1 MGEQQYQQNM
11 NYQQNGNY
19 QQAGYGQAAY
29 QQQNNGG
36 QQYSQGGVCPACGM
50 QLINGVC
57 PRCTNAQMMAAQNRN
72 DAKFTRLFMSPNEK
86 LVATLGN
93 NYIQNYL
100 HNGSVRNGF
109 AVVSDKRAYFYGTS
123 YTISY
128 NSKGK
133 PRATKTNRSQV
144 VDLKDITG
152 TGFKRTSN
160 IGYVIAAVVFTIL
173 AIFSLFIMMNMNI
186 RSTRSYSYS
195 QERNYVVTTEQ
206 SMSSPKNIGGS
217 YGMTLSRGADSEE
230 VGASIFLIAVLV
242 VWIVLMYKYYQSRLS
257 LISIQYA
264 GGEIAFDIKWFSQQ
278 EINNFQQQLR
288 LAKDRAIEASENAM
302 ADRFS
307 SAVNGAYML
316 QNNVVR
322 NSGADELM
330 KYAQLLEKGYITQEE
345 YDNLKRR
352 VL

>member
-1 MGEQQYQQNM
+1 MPPSEYEGAILIGGKMMGEQQYQQNM

-36 QQYSQGGVCPACGM
+36 QQYSQGGVCPACGT

-128 NSKGK
+128 NGRGNPNANKMS
-133 PRATKTNRSQV
+133 RSQV
-144 VDLKDITG
+144 VDLKDVTG
-152 TGFKRTSN
+152 SGFIRMVN
-160 IGYVIAAVVFTIL
+160 IGYAVLAWALVII
-173 AIFSLFIMMNMNI
+173 
-186 RSTRSYSYS
+186 
-195 QERNYVVTTEQ
+195 
-206 SMSSPKNIGGS
+206 
-217 YGMTLSRGADSEE
+217 
-230 VGASIFLIAVLV
+230 SIFLIMLLYDIEEGLAVIGGLAALSALLFL
-242 VWIVLMYKYYQSRLS
+242 IYQYYDNKLS

-264 GGEIAFDIKWFSQQ
+264 GGEIAFDIRWFSGQ
-278 EINNFQQQLR
+278 EINNFHQQLR
-288 LAKDRAIEASENAM
+288 LAKDKAVEN
-302 ADRFS
+302 
-307 SAVNGAYML
+307 Y
-316 QNNVVR
+316 
-322 NSGADELM
+322 
-330 KYAQLLEKGYITQEE
+330 E
-345 YDNLKRR
+345 YDMAKKISAAINGGMHNNLKRM
-352 VL
+352 VQ

>member
-36 QQYSQGGVCPACGM
+36 QQYSQGGVCPACGT

-128 NSKGK
+128 NGRGNPNANKMS
-133 PRATKTNRSQV
+133 RSQV
-144 VDLKDITG
+144 VDLKDVTG
-152 TGFKRTSN
+152 SGFIRMVN
-160 IGYVIAAVVFTIL
+160 IGYAIL
-173 AIFSLFIMMNMNI
+173 AWALVII
-186 RSTRSYSYS
+186 
-195 QERNYVVTTEQ
+195 
-206 SMSSPKNIGGS
+206 
-217 YGMTLSRGADSEE
+217 
-230 VGASIFLIAVLV
+230 SIFLIMLLYDIEEGLAVIGGLAALSALLFL
-242 VWIVLMYKYYQSRLS
+242 IYQYYDNKLS

-264 GGEIAFDIKWFSQQ
+264 GGEIAFDIRWFSGQ
-278 EINNFQQQLR
+278 EINNFHQQLR
-288 LAKDRAIEASENAM
+288 LAKDKAVEN
-302 ADRFS
+302 
-307 SAVNGAYML
+307 Y
-316 QNNVVR
+316 
-322 NSGADELM
+322 
-330 KYAQLLEKGYITQEE
+330 E
-345 YDNLKRR
+345 YDMAKKISAAINGGKHNNLKRT
-352 VL
+352 VQ

>member
-36 QQYSQGGVCPACGM
+36 QQYSQGGVCPACGT

-72 DAKFTRLFMSPNEK
+72 DARFTRLFMSPNEK

-128 NSKGK
+128 NGRGNPNANKMS
-133 PRATKTNRSQV
+133 RSQV
-144 VDLKDITG
+144 VDLKDVTG
-152 TGFKRTSN
+152 SGFIRMVN
-160 IGYVIAAVVFTIL
+160 IGYAIL
-173 AIFSLFIMMNMNI
+173 AWALVII
-186 RSTRSYSYS
+186 
-195 QERNYVVTTEQ
+195 
-206 SMSSPKNIGGS
+206 
-217 YGMTLSRGADSEE
+217 
-230 VGASIFLIAVLV
+230 SIFGIMLLYDIEEGLAVIWGLAALSALLFLI
-242 VWIVLMYKYYQSRLS
+242 YKYYDNKLS

-264 GGEIAFDIKWFSQQ
+264 GGEVAFDIRWFSGQ
-278 EINNFQQQLR
+278 EINNFHQQLR
-288 LAKDRAIEASENAM
+288 LAKDKAVEN
-302 ADRFS
+302 
-307 SAVNGAYML
+307 Y
-316 QNNVVR
+316 
-322 NSGADELM
+322 
-330 KYAQLLEKGYITQEE
+330 E
-345 YDNLKRR
+345 YDMAKKISAAINGGMHNNLKRT
-352 VL
+352 VQ

>member
-1 MGEQQYQQNM
+1 MMGEQQYQQNM

-36 QQYSQGGVCPACGM
+36 QQYSQGGVCPACGT

-72 DAKFTRLFMSPNEK
+72 DAKFTRLFMNPNEK

-128 NSKGK
+128 NGRGNPNANKMS
-133 PRATKTNRSQV
+133 RSQV
-144 VDLKDITG
+144 VDLKDVTG
-152 TGFKRTSN
+152 SGFIRMVN
-160 IGYVIAAVVFTIL
+160 IGYAIL
-173 AIFSLFIMMNMNI
+173 AWALVII
-186 RSTRSYSYS
+186 
-195 QERNYVVTTEQ
+195 
-206 SMSSPKNIGGS
+206 
-217 YGMTLSRGADSEE
+217 
-230 VGASIFLIAVLV
+230 SIFLIMLLYDIEEGLAVIGGLAALSA
-242 VWIVLMYKYYQSRLS
+242 ILFLIYKYYDNKLS

-264 GGEIAFDIKWFSQQ
+264 GGEIAFDIRWFSGQ
-278 EINNFQQQLR
+278 EINNFHQQLR
-288 LAKDRAIEASENAM
+288 LAKDKAVEN
-302 ADRFS
+302 
-307 SAVNGAYML
+307 Y
-316 QNNVVR
+316 
-322 NSGADELM
+322 
-330 KYAQLLEKGYITQEE
+330 E
-345 YDNLKRR
+345 YDMAKKISAAINGGKNNNLKRT
-352 VL
+352 VQ

>member
-1 MGEQQYQQNM
+1 MMGEQQYQQNM

-128 NSKGK
+128 NGRGNPNANKMS
-133 PRATKTNRSQV
+133 RSQV
-144 VDLKDITG
+144 VDLKDVTG
-152 TGFKRTSN
+152 SGFIRMVN
-160 IGYVIAAVVFTIL
+160 IGYAIL
-173 AIFSLFIMMNMNI
+173 AWALVII
-186 RSTRSYSYS
+186 
-195 QERNYVVTTEQ
+195 
-206 SMSSPKNIGGS
+206 
-217 YGMTLSRGADSEE
+217 
-230 VGASIFLIAVLV
+230 SIFLIMLLYDIEEGLAVIGGLAALSALLFL
-242 VWIVLMYKYYQSRLS
+242 IYQYYDNKLS

-264 GGEIAFDIKWFSQQ
+264 GGEIAFDIRWFSGQ
-278 EINNFQQQLR
+278 EINNFHQQLR
-288 LAKDRAIEASENAM
+288 LAKDKAVEN
-302 ADRFS
+302 
-307 SAVNGAYML
+307 Y
-316 QNNVVR
+316 
-322 NSGADELM
+322 
-330 KYAQLLEKGYITQEE
+330 E
-345 YDNLKRR
+345 YDMAKKISAAINDGKHNNLKRT
-352 VL
+352 VQ

>member
-36 QQYSQGGVCPACGM
+36 QQYSQGGVCPACGT

-72 DAKFTRLFMSPNEK
+72 DARFTRLFMSPNEK

-128 NSKGK
+128 NGRGNPNANKMS
-133 PRATKTNRSQV
+133 RSQV
-144 VDLKDITG
+144 VDLKDVTG
-152 TGFKRTSN
+152 SGFIRMVN
-160 IGYVIAAVVFTIL
+160 IGYAVLAWALVII
-173 AIFSLFIMMNMNI
+173 
-186 RSTRSYSYS
+186 
-195 QERNYVVTTEQ
+195 
-206 SMSSPKNIGGS
+206 
-217 YGMTLSRGADSEE
+217 
-230 VGASIFLIAVLV
+230 SIFLIMLLYDIEEGLAVIGGLAALSALLFL
-242 VWIVLMYKYYQSRLS
+242 IYQYYDNKLS

-264 GGEIAFDIKWFSQQ
+264 GGEIAFDIRWFSGQ
-278 EINNFQQQLR
+278 EINNFHQQLR
-288 LAKDRAIEASENAM
+288 LAKDKAVEN
-302 ADRFS
+302 
-307 SAVNGAYML
+307 Y
-316 QNNVVR
+316 
-322 NSGADELM
+322 
-330 KYAQLLEKGYITQEE
+330 E
-345 YDNLKRR
+345 YDMAKKISAAINGGKHNNLKRT
-352 VL
+352 VQ

>member
-19 QQAGYGQAAY
+19 QQTGYGQAAY

-36 QQYSQGGVCPACGM
+36 QQYSQGGVCPACGT

-72 DAKFTRLFMSPNEK
+72 DARFTRLFMSPNEK

-128 NSKGK
+128 NGRGNPNANKMS
-133 PRATKTNRSQV
+133 RSQV
-144 VDLKDITG
+144 VDLKDVTG
-152 TGFKRTSN
+152 SGFIRMVN
-160 IGYVIAAVVFTIL
+160 IGYAIL
-173 AIFSLFIMMNMNI
+173 AWALVII
-186 RSTRSYSYS
+186 
-195 QERNYVVTTEQ
+195 
-206 SMSSPKNIGGS
+206 
-217 YGMTLSRGADSEE
+217 
-230 VGASIFLIAVLV
+230 SIFGIMLLYDIEEGLAVIWGLAALSALLFLI
-242 VWIVLMYKYYQSRLS
+242 YKYYDNKLS

-264 GGEIAFDIKWFSQQ
+264 GGEVAFDIRWFSGQ
-278 EINNFQQQLR
+278 EINNFHQQLR
-288 LAKDRAIEASENAM
+288 LAKDKAVEN
-302 ADRFS
+302 
-307 SAVNGAYML
+307 Y
-316 QNNVVR
+316 
-322 NSGADELM
+322 
-330 KYAQLLEKGYITQEE
+330 E
-345 YDNLKRR
+345 YDMAKKISAAINGGMHNNLKRT
-352 VL
+352 VQ

>member
-1 MGEQQYQQNM
+1 MMGEQQYQQNM

-36 QQYSQGGVCPACGM
+36 QQYSQGGVCPACGT

-72 DAKFTRLFMSPNEK
+72 DAKFTRLFMSPDEK

-128 NSKGK
+128 NGRGNPNANKMS
-133 PRATKTNRSQV
+133 RSQV
-144 VDLKDITG
+144 VDLKDVTG
-152 TGFKRTSN
+152 SGFIRMVN
-160 IGYVIAAVVFTIL
+160 IGYAVLAWALVII
-173 AIFSLFIMMNMNI
+173 
-186 RSTRSYSYS
+186 
-195 QERNYVVTTEQ
+195 
-206 SMSSPKNIGGS
+206 
-217 YGMTLSRGADSEE
+217 
-230 VGASIFLIAVLV
+230 SIFLIMLLYDIEEGLAVIGGLAALSA
-242 VWIVLMYKYYQSRLS
+242 ILFLIYQYYDNKLS

-264 GGEIAFDIKWFSQQ
+264 GGEIAFDIRWFSGQ
-278 EINNFQQQLR
+278 EINNFHQQLR
-288 LAKDRAIEASENAM
+288 LAKDKAVEN
-302 ADRFS
+302 
-307 SAVNGAYML
+307 Y
-316 QNNVVR
+316 
-322 NSGADELM
+322 
-330 KYAQLLEKGYITQEE
+330 E
-345 YDNLKRR
+345 YDMAKKISAAINGGKHNNLKRT
-352 VL
+352 VQ

>member
-11 NYQQNGNY
+11 NYQQNDNY

-36 QQYSQGGVCPACGM
+36 QQYSQGGVCPACGT

-72 DAKFTRLFMSPNEK
+72 DARFTRLFMSPNEK

-128 NSKGK
+128 NGRGNPNANKMS
-133 PRATKTNRSQV
+133 RSQV
-144 VDLKDITG
+144 VDLKDVTG
-152 TGFKRTSN
+152 SGFIRMVN
-160 IGYVIAAVVFTIL
+160 IGYAIL
-173 AIFSLFIMMNMNI
+173 AWALVII
-186 RSTRSYSYS
+186 
-195 QERNYVVTTEQ
+195 
-206 SMSSPKNIGGS
+206 
-217 YGMTLSRGADSEE
+217 
-230 VGASIFLIAVLV
+230 SIFLIMLLYDIEEGLAVIGGLAALSALLFL
-242 VWIVLMYKYYQSRLS
+242 IYQYYDNKLS

-264 GGEIAFDIKWFSQQ
+264 GGEIAFDIRWFSGQ
-278 EINNFQQQLR
+278 EINNFHQQLR
-288 LAKDRAIEASENAM
+288 LAKDKAVEN
-302 ADRFS
+302 
-307 SAVNGAYML
+307 Y
-316 QNNVVR
+316 
-322 NSGADELM
+322 
-330 KYAQLLEKGYITQEE
+330 E
-345 YDNLKRR
+345 YDMAKKISAAINGGKHNNLKRT
-352 VL
+352 VQ

>member
-128 NSKGK
+128 NGRGNPNANKMS
-133 PRATKTNRSQV
+133 RSQV
-144 VDLKDITG
+144 VDLKDVTG
-152 TGFKRTSN
+152 SGFIRMVN
-160 IGYVIAAVVFTIL
+160 IGYAIL
-173 AIFSLFIMMNMNI
+173 AWALVII
-186 RSTRSYSYS
+186 
-195 QERNYVVTTEQ
+195 
-206 SMSSPKNIGGS
+206 
-217 YGMTLSRGADSEE
+217 
-230 VGASIFLIAVLV
+230 SIFLIMLLYDIEEGLAVIGGLAALSALLFL
-242 VWIVLMYKYYQSRLS
+242 IYQYYDNKLS

-264 GGEIAFDIKWFSQQ
+264 GGEIAFDIRWFSGQ
-278 EINNFQQQLR
+278 EINNFHQQLR
-288 LAKDRAIEASENAM
+288 LAKDKAVEN
-302 ADRFS
+302 
-307 SAVNGAYML
+307 Y
-316 QNNVVR
+316 
-322 NSGADELM
+322 
-330 KYAQLLEKGYITQEE
+330 E
-345 YDNLKRR
+345 YDMAKKISAAINGGKHNNLKRT
-352 VL
+352 VQ

>member
-1 MGEQQYQQNM
+1 MREQQYQQNM

-36 QQYSQGGVCPACGM
+36 QQYSQGGVCPACGT

-128 NSKGK
+128 NGRGNPNANKMS
-133 PRATKTNRSQV
+133 RSQV
-144 VDLKDITG
+144 VDLKDVTG
-152 TGFKRTSN
+152 SGFIRMVN
-160 IGYVIAAVVFTIL
+160 IGYAVLAWALVII
-173 AIFSLFIMMNMNI
+173 
-186 RSTRSYSYS
+186 
-195 QERNYVVTTEQ
+195 
-206 SMSSPKNIGGS
+206 
-217 YGMTLSRGADSEE
+217 
-230 VGASIFLIAVLV
+230 SIFLIMLLYDIEEGLAVIGGLAALSALLFL
-242 VWIVLMYKYYQSRLS
+242 IYQYYDNKLS

-264 GGEIAFDIKWFSQQ
+264 GGEIAFDIRWFSGQ
-278 EINNFQQQLR
+278 EINNFHQQLR
-288 LAKDRAIEASENAM
+288 LAKDKAVEN
-302 ADRFS
+302 
-307 SAVNGAYML
+307 Y
-316 QNNVVR
+316 
-322 NSGADELM
+322 
-330 KYAQLLEKGYITQEE
+330 E
-345 YDNLKRR
+345 YDMAKKISAAINGGMHNNLKRM
-352 VL
+352 VQ

>member
-36 QQYSQGGVCPACGM
+36 QQYSQGGVCPACGT

-72 DAKFTRLFMSPNEK
+72 DARFTRLFMSPNEK

-128 NSKGK
+128 NGRGNPNANKMS
-133 PRATKTNRSQV
+133 RSQV
-144 VDLKDITG
+144 VDLKEVTG
-152 TGFKRTSN
+152 SGFIRMVN
-160 IGYVIAAVVFTIL
+160 IGYAIL
-173 AIFSLFIMMNMNI
+173 AWALVII
-186 RSTRSYSYS
+186 
-195 QERNYVVTTEQ
+195 
-206 SMSSPKNIGGS
+206 
-217 YGMTLSRGADSEE
+217 
-230 VGASIFLIAVLV
+230 SIFGIMLLYDIEEGLAVIWGLAALSALLFLI
-242 VWIVLMYKYYQSRLS
+242 YKYYDNKLS

-264 GGEIAFDIKWFSQQ
+264 GGEIAFDIRWFSGQ
-278 EINNFQQQLR
+278 EINNFHQQLR
-288 LAKDRAIEASENAM
+288 LAKDKAVEN
-302 ADRFS
+302 
-307 SAVNGAYML
+307 Y
-316 QNNVVR
+316 
-322 NSGADELM
+322 
-330 KYAQLLEKGYITQEE
+330 E
-345 YDNLKRR
+345 YDMAKKISAAINGGMHNNLKRT
-352 VL
+352 VQ

>member
-36 QQYSQGGVCPACGM
+36 QQYSQGGVCPACGT

-72 DAKFTRLFMSPNEK
+72 DAKFTRLFMSPDEK

-128 NSKGK
+128 NGRGNPNANKMS
-133 PRATKTNRSQV
+133 RSQV
-144 VDLKDITG
+144 VDLKDVTG
-152 TGFKRTSN
+152 SGFIRMVN
-160 IGYVIAAVVFTIL
+160 IGYAVLAWALVII
-173 AIFSLFIMMNMNI
+173 
-186 RSTRSYSYS
+186 
-195 QERNYVVTTEQ
+195 
-206 SMSSPKNIGGS
+206 
-217 YGMTLSRGADSEE
+217 
-230 VGASIFLIAVLV
+230 SIFLIMLLYDIEEGLAVIGGLAALSA
-242 VWIVLMYKYYQSRLS
+242 ILFLIYQYYDNKLS

-264 GGEIAFDIKWFSQQ
+264 GGEIAFDIRWFSGQ
-278 EINNFQQQLR
+278 EINNFHQQLR
-288 LAKDRAIEASENAM
+288 LAKDKAVEN
-302 ADRFS
+302 
-307 SAVNGAYML
+307 Y
-316 QNNVVR
+316 
-322 NSGADELM
+322 
-330 KYAQLLEKGYITQEE
+330 E
-345 YDNLKRR
+345 YDMAKKISAAINGGKHNNLKRT
-352 VL
+352 VQ

>member
-36 QQYSQGGVCPACGM
+36 QQYSQGGVCPACGT

-128 NSKGK
+128 NGRGNPNANKMS
-133 PRATKTNRSQV
+133 RSQV
-144 VDLKDITG
+144 VDLKDVTG
-152 TGFKRTSN
+152 SGFIRMVN
-160 IGYVIAAVVFTIL
+160 IGYAVLAWALVII
-173 AIFSLFIMMNMNI
+173 
-186 RSTRSYSYS
+186 
-195 QERNYVVTTEQ
+195 
-206 SMSSPKNIGGS
+206 
-217 YGMTLSRGADSEE
+217 
-230 VGASIFLIAVLV
+230 SIFLIMLLYDIEEGLAVIGGLAALSALLFL
-242 VWIVLMYKYYQSRLS
+242 IYQYYDNKLS

-264 GGEIAFDIKWFSQQ
+264 GGEIAFDIRWFSGQ
-278 EINNFQQQLR
+278 EINNFHQQLR
-288 LAKDRAIEASENAM
+288 LAKDKAVEN
-302 ADRFS
+302 
-307 SAVNGAYML
+307 Y
-316 QNNVVR
+316 
-322 NSGADELM
+322 
-330 KYAQLLEKGYITQEE
+330 E
-345 YDNLKRR
+345 YDMAKKISAAINGGKHNNLKRT
-352 VL
+352 VQ

>member
-19 QQAGYGQAAY
+19 QQAGYGQASY

-36 QQYSQGGVCPACGM
+36 QQYSQGGVCPDCGT

-72 DAKFTRLFMSPNEK
+72 DARFTRLFMSPNEK

-128 NSKGK
+128 NGRGNPNANKMS
-133 PRATKTNRSQV
+133 RSQV
-144 VDLKDITG
+144 VDLKDVTG
-152 TGFKRTSN
+152 SGFIRMVN
-160 IGYVIAAVVFTIL
+160 IGYAVLAWALVII
-173 AIFSLFIMMNMNI
+173 
-186 RSTRSYSYS
+186 
-195 QERNYVVTTEQ
+195 
-206 SMSSPKNIGGS
+206 
-217 YGMTLSRGADSEE
+217 
-230 VGASIFLIAVLV
+230 SIFLIMLLYDIEEGLAVIGGLAALSALLFL
-242 VWIVLMYKYYQSRLS
+242 IYKYYDNKLS

-264 GGEIAFDIKWFSQQ
+264 GGEIAFDIRWFSGQ
-278 EINNFQQQLR
+278 EINNFHQQLR
-288 LAKDRAIEASENAM
+288 LAKDKAVEN
-302 ADRFS
+302 
-307 SAVNGAYML
+307 Y
-316 QNNVVR
+316 
-322 NSGADELM
+322 
-330 KYAQLLEKGYITQEE
+330 E
-345 YDNLKRR
+345 YDMAKKISTAINGGKNNNLKRM
-352 VL
+352 VQ

>member
-19 QQAGYGQAAY
+19 QQAGYGQASY

-57 PRCTNAQMMAAQNRN
+57 PRCTNAQMMAAQNKN
-72 DAKFTRLFMSPNEK
+72 DARFTRLFMSPNEK

-128 NSKGK
+128 NGRGNPNANKMS
-133 PRATKTNRSQV
+133 RSQV
-144 VDLKDITG
+144 VDLKDVTG
-152 TGFKRTSN
+152 SGFIRMVN
-160 IGYVIAAVVFTIL
+160 IGYAVLAWALVII
-173 AIFSLFIMMNMNI
+173 
-186 RSTRSYSYS
+186 
-195 QERNYVVTTEQ
+195 
-206 SMSSPKNIGGS
+206 
-217 YGMTLSRGADSEE
+217 
-230 VGASIFLIAVLV
+230 SIFLIMLLYDIEEGLAVIGGLAALSALLFL
-242 VWIVLMYKYYQSRLS
+242 IYQYYDNKLS

-264 GGEIAFDIKWFSQQ
+264 GGEIAFDIRWFSGQ
-278 EINNFQQQLR
+278 EINNFHQQLR
-288 LAKDRAIEASENAM
+288 LAKDKAVEN
-302 ADRFS
+302 
-307 SAVNGAYML
+307 Y
-316 QNNVVR
+316 
-322 NSGADELM
+322 
-330 KYAQLLEKGYITQEE
+330 E
-345 YDNLKRR
+345 YDMAKKISAAINGGKHNNLKRT
-352 VL
+352 VQ

>member
-36 QQYSQGGVCPACGM
+36 QQYSQGGVCPACGT

-57 PRCTNAQMMAAQNRN
+57 PRCTNAQMMAAQNKN
-72 DAKFTRLFMSPNEK
+72 DARFTRLFMSPNEK

-128 NSKGK
+128 NGRGNPNANKMS
-133 PRATKTNRSQV
+133 RSQV
-144 VDLKDITG
+144 VDLKDVTG
-152 TGFKRTSN
+152 SGFIRMVN
-160 IGYVIAAVVFTIL
+160 IGYAIL
-173 AIFSLFIMMNMNI
+173 AWALVII
-186 RSTRSYSYS
+186 
-195 QERNYVVTTEQ
+195 
-206 SMSSPKNIGGS
+206 
-217 YGMTLSRGADSEE
+217 
-230 VGASIFLIAVLV
+230 SIFGIMLLYDIEEGLAVIWGLAALSALLFLI
-242 VWIVLMYKYYQSRLS
+242 YKYYDNKLS

-264 GGEIAFDIKWFSQQ
+264 GGEIAFDIRWFSGQ
-278 EINNFQQQLR
+278 EINNFHQQLR
-288 LAKDRAIEASENAM
+288 LAKDKAVEN
-302 ADRFS
+302 
-307 SAVNGAYML
+307 Y
-316 QNNVVR
+316 
-322 NSGADELM
+322 
-330 KYAQLLEKGYITQEE
+330 E
-345 YDNLKRR
+345 YDMAKKISAAINGGKHNNLKRT
-352 VL
+352 VQ

>member
-1 MGEQQYQQNM
+1 MMGEQQYQQNM

-36 QQYSQGGVCPACGM
+36 QQYSQGGVCPACGT

-72 DAKFTRLFMSPNEK
+72 DARFTRLFMSPNEK

-128 NSKGK
+128 NGRGNPNANKMS
-133 PRATKTNRSQV
+133 RSQV
-144 VDLKDITG
+144 VDLKDVTG
-152 TGFKRTSN
+152 SGFIRMVN
-160 IGYVIAAVVFTIL
+160 IGYAIL
-173 AIFSLFIMMNMNI
+173 AWALVII
-186 RSTRSYSYS
+186 
-195 QERNYVVTTEQ
+195 
-206 SMSSPKNIGGS
+206 
-217 YGMTLSRGADSEE
+217 
-230 VGASIFLIAVLV
+230 SIFLIMLLYDIEEGLAVIGGLAALSALLFL
-242 VWIVLMYKYYQSRLS
+242 IYQYYDNKLS

-264 GGEIAFDIKWFSQQ
+264 GGEIAFDIRWFSGQ
-278 EINNFQQQLR
+278 EINNFHQQLR
-288 LAKDRAIEASENAM
+288 LAKDKAVEN
-302 ADRFS
+302 
-307 SAVNGAYML
+307 Y
-316 QNNVVR
+316 
-322 NSGADELM
+322 
-330 KYAQLLEKGYITQEE
+330 E
-345 YDNLKRR
+345 YDMAKKISAAINGGKHNNLKRT
-352 VL
+352 VQ

>member
-19 QQAGYGQAAY
+19 QQAGYGQASY

-36 QQYSQGGVCPACGM
+36 QQYSQGGVCPACGT

-128 NSKGK
+128 NGRGNPNANKMS
-133 PRATKTNRSQV
+133 RSQV
-144 VDLKDITG
+144 VDLKDVTG
-152 TGFKRTSN
+152 SGFIRMVN
-160 IGYVIAAVVFTIL
+160 IGYAIL
-173 AIFSLFIMMNMNI
+173 AWALVII
-186 RSTRSYSYS
+186 
-195 QERNYVVTTEQ
+195 
-206 SMSSPKNIGGS
+206 
-217 YGMTLSRGADSEE
+217 
-230 VGASIFLIAVLV
+230 SIFGIMLLYDIEEGLAVIWGLAALSALLFLI
-242 VWIVLMYKYYQSRLS
+242 YKYYDNKLS

-264 GGEIAFDIKWFSQQ
+264 GGEIAFDIRWFSGQ
-278 EINNFQQQLR
+278 EINNFHQQLR
-288 LAKDRAIEASENAM
+288 LAKDKAVEN
-302 ADRFS
+302 
-307 SAVNGAYML
+307 Y
-316 QNNVVR
+316 
-322 NSGADELM
+322 
-330 KYAQLLEKGYITQEE
+330 E
-345 YDNLKRR
+345 YDMAKKISAAINGGMHNNLKRT
-352 VL
+352 VQ

>member
-1 MGEQQYQQNM
+1 MMGEQQYQQNM

-36 QQYSQGGVCPACGM
+36 QQYSQGGVCPACGT

-72 DAKFTRLFMSPNEK
+72 DAKFTRLFMSPDEK

-128 NSKGK
+128 NGRGNPNANKMS
-133 PRATKTNRSQV
+133 RSQV
-144 VDLKDITG
+144 VDLKDVTG
-152 TGFKRTSN
+152 SGFIRMVN
-160 IGYVIAAVVFTIL
+160 IGYAIL
-173 AIFSLFIMMNMNI
+173 AWALVII
-186 RSTRSYSYS
+186 
-195 QERNYVVTTEQ
+195 
-206 SMSSPKNIGGS
+206 
-217 YGMTLSRGADSEE
+217 
-230 VGASIFLIAVLV
+230 SIFLIMLLYDIEEGLAVIGGLAALSA
-242 VWIVLMYKYYQSRLS
+242 ILFLIYQYYDNKLS

-264 GGEIAFDIKWFSQQ
+264 GGEIAFDIRWFSGQ
-278 EINNFQQQLR
+278 EINNFHQQLR
-288 LAKDRAIEASENAM
+288 LAKDKAVEN
-302 ADRFS
+302 
-307 SAVNGAYML
+307 Y
-316 QNNVVR
+316 
-322 NSGADELM
+322 
-330 KYAQLLEKGYITQEE
+330 E
-345 YDNLKRR
+345 YDMAKKISAAINGGKNNNLKRT
-352 VL
+352 VQ

>member
-19 QQAGYGQAAY
+19 QQAGYGQASY

-36 QQYSQGGVCPACGM
+36 QQYSQGGVCPACGT

-72 DAKFTRLFMSPNEK
+72 DARFTWLFMSPNEK

-128 NSKGK
+128 NGRGNPNANKMS
-133 PRATKTNRSQV
+133 RSQV
-144 VDLKDITG
+144 VDLKDVTG
-152 TGFKRTSN
+152 SGFIRMVN
-160 IGYVIAAVVFTIL
+160 IGYAIL
-173 AIFSLFIMMNMNI
+173 AWALVII
-186 RSTRSYSYS
+186 
-195 QERNYVVTTEQ
+195 
-206 SMSSPKNIGGS
+206 
-217 YGMTLSRGADSEE
+217 
-230 VGASIFLIAVLV
+230 SIFLIMLLYDIEEGLAVIGGLAALSA
-242 VWIVLMYKYYQSRLS
+242 ILFLIYQYYDNKLS

-264 GGEIAFDIKWFSQQ
+264 GGEIAFDIRWFSGQ
-278 EINNFQQQLR
+278 EINNFHQQLR
-288 LAKDRAIEASENAM
+288 LAKDKAVEN
-302 ADRFS
+302 
-307 SAVNGAYML
+307 Y
-316 QNNVVR
+316 
-322 NSGADELM
+322 
-330 KYAQLLEKGYITQEE
+330 E
-345 YDNLKRR
+345 YDMAKKISAAINGGNHNNLKRT
-352 VL
+352 VQ

>member
-11 NYQQNGNY
+11 NCQQNGNY

-36 QQYSQGGVCPACGM
+36 QQYSQGGVCPACGT

-72 DAKFTRLFMSPNEK
+72 DARFTRLFMSPNEK

-128 NSKGK
+128 NGRGNPNANKMS
-133 PRATKTNRSQV
+133 RSQV
-144 VDLKDITG
+144 VDLKDVTG
-152 TGFKRTSN
+152 SGFIRMVN
-160 IGYVIAAVVFTIL
+160 IGYAIL
-173 AIFSLFIMMNMNI
+173 AWALVII
-186 RSTRSYSYS
+186 
-195 QERNYVVTTEQ
+195 
-206 SMSSPKNIGGS
+206 
-217 YGMTLSRGADSEE
+217 
-230 VGASIFLIAVLV
+230 SIFGIMLLYDIEEGLAVIWGLAALSALLFLI
-242 VWIVLMYKYYQSRLS
+242 YKYYDNKLS

-264 GGEIAFDIKWFSQQ
+264 GGEIAFDIRWFSGQ
-278 EINNFQQQLR
+278 EINNFHQQLR
-288 LAKDRAIEASENAM
+288 LAKDKAVEN
-302 ADRFS
+302 
-307 SAVNGAYML
+307 Y
-316 QNNVVR
+316 
-322 NSGADELM
+322 
-330 KYAQLLEKGYITQEE
+330 E
-345 YDNLKRR
+345 YDMAKKISAAINGGKHNNLKRT
-352 VL
+352 VQ

>member
-36 QQYSQGGVCPACGM
+36 QQYSQGGVCPACGT

-72 DAKFTRLFMSPNEK
+72 DARFTRLFMSPNEK

-128 NSKGK
+128 NGRGNPNANKMS
-133 PRATKTNRSQV
+133 RSQV
-144 VDLKDITG
+144 VDLKDVTG
-152 TGFKRTSN
+152 SGFIRMVN
-160 IGYVIAAVVFTIL
+160 IGYAVLAWALVII
-173 AIFSLFIMMNMNI
+173 
-186 RSTRSYSYS
+186 
-195 QERNYVVTTEQ
+195 
-206 SMSSPKNIGGS
+206 
-217 YGMTLSRGADSEE
+217 
-230 VGASIFLIAVLV
+230 SIFLIMLLYDIEEGLAVIGGLAALSALLFL
-242 VWIVLMYKYYQSRLS
+242 IYKYYDNKLS

-264 GGEIAFDIKWFSQQ
+264 GGEIAFDIRWFSGQ
-278 EINNFQQQLR
+278 EINNFHQQLR
-288 LAKDRAIEASENAM
+288 LAKDKAVEN
-302 ADRFS
+302 
-307 SAVNGAYML
+307 Y
-316 QNNVVR
+316 
-322 NSGADELM
+322 
-330 KYAQLLEKGYITQEE
+330 E
-345 YDNLKRR
+345 YDMAKKISAAINGGKNNNLKRT
-352 VL
+352 VQ

>member
-72 DAKFTRLFMSPNEK
+72 DARFTRLFMSPNEK

-128 NSKGK
+128 NGRGNPNANKMS
-133 PRATKTNRSQV
+133 RSQV
-144 VDLKDITG
+144 VDLKDVTG
-152 TGFKRTSN
+152 SGFIRMVN
-160 IGYVIAAVVFTIL
+160 IGYAVLAWALVII
-173 AIFSLFIMMNMNI
+173 
-186 RSTRSYSYS
+186 
-195 QERNYVVTTEQ
+195 
-206 SMSSPKNIGGS
+206 
-217 YGMTLSRGADSEE
+217 
-230 VGASIFLIAVLV
+230 SIFLIMLLYDIEEGLAVIGGLAALSA
-242 VWIVLMYKYYQSRLS
+242 ILFLIYQYYDNKLS

-264 GGEIAFDIKWFSQQ
+264 GGEIAFDIRWFSGQ
-278 EINNFQQQLR
+278 EINNFHQQLR
-288 LAKDRAIEASENAM
+288 LAKDKVVEN
-302 ADRFS
+302 
-307 SAVNGAYML
+307 Y
-316 QNNVVR
+316 
-322 NSGADELM
+322 
-330 KYAQLLEKGYITQEE
+330 E
-345 YDNLKRR
+345 YDMAKKISAAINGGKHNNLKRT
-352 VL
+352 VQ

>member
-19 QQAGYGQAAY
+19 QQAGYGQASY

-36 QQYSQGGVCPACGM
+36 QQYSQGGVCPACGT

-128 NSKGK
+128 NGRGNPNANKMS
-133 PRATKTNRSQV
+133 RSQV
-144 VDLKDITG
+144 VDLKDVTG
-152 TGFKRTSN
+152 SGFIRMVN
-160 IGYVIAAVVFTIL
+160 IGYAVLAWALVII
-173 AIFSLFIMMNMNI
+173 
-186 RSTRSYSYS
+186 
-195 QERNYVVTTEQ
+195 
-206 SMSSPKNIGGS
+206 
-217 YGMTLSRGADSEE
+217 
-230 VGASIFLIAVLV
+230 SIFLIMLLYDIEEGLAVIGGLAALSALLFL
-242 VWIVLMYKYYQSRLS
+242 IYKYYDNKLS

-264 GGEIAFDIKWFSQQ
+264 GGEIAFDIRWFSGQ
-278 EINNFQQQLR
+278 EINNFHQQLR
-288 LAKDRAIEASENAM
+288 LAKDKAVEN
-302 ADRFS
+302 
-307 SAVNGAYML
+307 Y
-316 QNNVVR
+316 
-322 NSGADELM
+322 
-330 KYAQLLEKGYITQEE
+330 E
-345 YDNLKRR
+345 YDMAKKISAAINGGKNNNLKRT
-352 VL
+352 VQ

>member
-128 NSKGK
+128 NGRGNPNANKMS
-133 PRATKTNRSQV
+133 RSQV
-144 VDLKDITG
+144 VDLKDVTG
-152 TGFKRTSN
+152 SGFIRMVN
-160 IGYVIAAVVFTIL
+160 IGYAIL
-173 AIFSLFIMMNMNI
+173 AWALVII
-186 RSTRSYSYS
+186 
-195 QERNYVVTTEQ
+195 
-206 SMSSPKNIGGS
+206 
-217 YGMTLSRGADSEE
+217 
-230 VGASIFLIAVLV
+230 SIFLIILLYDIEEGLAVIGGLV
-242 VWIVLMYKYYQSRLS
+242 ALSALLFLIYQYYDNKLS

-264 GGEIAFDIKWFSQQ
+264 GGEIAFDIRWFSGQ
-278 EINNFQQQLR
+278 EINNFHQQLR
-288 LAKDRAIEASENAM
+288 LAKDKAVEN
-302 ADRFS
+302 
-307 SAVNGAYML
+307 Y
-316 QNNVVR
+316 
-322 NSGADELM
+322 
-330 KYAQLLEKGYITQEE
+330 E
-345 YDNLKRR
+345 YDMAKKISAAINGGKHNNLKRT
-352 VL
+352 VQ

>member
-19 QQAGYGQAAY
+19 QQAGYGQASY

-36 QQYSQGGVCPACGM
+36 QQYSQGGVCPACGT

-72 DAKFTRLFMSPNEK
+72 DARFTRLFMSPNEK

-128 NSKGK
+128 NGRGNPNANKMS
-133 PRATKTNRSQV
+133 RSQV
-144 VDLKDITG
+144 VDLKDVTG
-152 TGFKRTSN
+152 SGFIRMVN
-160 IGYVIAAVVFTIL
+160 IGYAIL
-173 AIFSLFIMMNMNI
+173 AWALVII
-186 RSTRSYSYS
+186 
-195 QERNYVVTTEQ
+195 
-206 SMSSPKNIGGS
+206 
-217 YGMTLSRGADSEE
+217 
-230 VGASIFLIAVLV
+230 SIFGIMLLYDIEEGLAVIWGLAALSALLFLI
-242 VWIVLMYKYYQSRLS
+242 YKYYDNKLS

-264 GGEIAFDIKWFSQQ
+264 GGEIAFDIRWFSGQ
-278 EINNFQQQLR
+278 EINNFHQQLR
-288 LAKDRAIEASENAM
+288 LAKDKAVEN
-302 ADRFS
+302 
-307 SAVNGAYML
+307 Y
-316 QNNVVR
+316 
-322 NSGADELM
+322 
-330 KYAQLLEKGYITQEE
+330 E
-345 YDNLKRR
+345 YDMAKKISAAINGGMHNNLKRT
-352 VL
+352 VQ

>member
-128 NSKGK
+128 NGRGNPNANKMS
-133 PRATKTNRSQV
+133 RSQV
-144 VDLKDITG
+144 VDLKDVTG
-152 TGFKRTSN
+152 SGFIRMVN
-160 IGYVIAAVVFTIL
+160 IGYAIL
-173 AIFSLFIMMNMNI
+173 AWALVII
-186 RSTRSYSYS
+186 
-195 QERNYVVTTEQ
+195 
-206 SMSSPKNIGGS
+206 
-217 YGMTLSRGADSEE
+217 
-230 VGASIFLIAVLV
+230 SIFLIMLLYDIEEGLAVIGGLAALSA
-242 VWIVLMYKYYQSRLS
+242 ILFLIYQ
-257 LISIQYA
+257 Y
-264 GGEIAFDIKWFSQQ
+264 
-278 EINNFQQQLR
+278 
-288 LAKDRAIEASENAM
+288 
-302 ADRFS
+302 
-307 SAVNGAYML
+307 
-316 QNNVVR
+316 
-322 NSGADELM
+322 
-330 KYAQLLEKGYITQEE
+330 
-345 YDNLKRR
+345 
-352 VL
+352 

>member
-36 QQYSQGGVCPACGM
+36 QQYSQGGVCPACGT

-72 DAKFTRLFMSPNEK
+72 DARFTRLFMSPNEK

-128 NSKGK
+128 NGRGNPNANKMS
-133 PRATKTNRSQV
+133 RSQV
-144 VDLKDITG
+144 VDLKDVTG
-152 TGFKRTSN
+152 SGFIRMVN
-160 IGYVIAAVVFTIL
+160 IGYAVLAWALVII
-173 AIFSLFIMMNMNI
+173 
-186 RSTRSYSYS
+186 
-195 QERNYVVTTEQ
+195 
-206 SMSSPKNIGGS
+206 
-217 YGMTLSRGADSEE
+217 
-230 VGASIFLIAVLV
+230 SIFLIMLLYDIEEGLAVIGGLAALSA
-242 VWIVLMYKYYQSRLS
+242 ILFLIYQYYDNKLS

-264 GGEIAFDIKWFSQQ
+264 GGEIAFDIRWFSGQ
-278 EINNFQQQLR
+278 EINNFHQQLR
-288 LAKDRAIEASENAM
+288 LAKDKAVEN
-302 ADRFS
+302 
-307 SAVNGAYML
+307 Y
-316 QNNVVR
+316 
-322 NSGADELM
+322 
-330 KYAQLLEKGYITQEE
+330 E
-345 YDNLKRR
+345 YDMAKKISAAINGGKHNNLKRT
-352 VL
+352 VQ

>member
-1 MGEQQYQQNM
+1 MMGEQQYQQNM

-128 NSKGK
+128 NGRGNPNANKMS
-133 PRATKTNRSQV
+133 RSQV
-144 VDLKDITG
+144 VDLKDVTG
-152 TGFKRTSN
+152 SGFIRMVN
-160 IGYVIAAVVFTIL
+160 IGYAVLAWALVII
-173 AIFSLFIMMNMNI
+173 
-186 RSTRSYSYS
+186 
-195 QERNYVVTTEQ
+195 
-206 SMSSPKNIGGS
+206 
-217 YGMTLSRGADSEE
+217 
-230 VGASIFLIAVLV
+230 SIFLIMLLYDIEEGLAVIGGLAALSA
-242 VWIVLMYKYYQSRLS
+242 ILFLIYQYYDNKLS

-264 GGEIAFDIKWFSQQ
+264 GGEIAFDIRWFSGQ
-278 EINNFQQQLR
+278 EINNFHQQLR
-288 LAKDRAIEASENAM
+288 LAKDKAVEN
-302 ADRFS
+302 
-307 SAVNGAYML
+307 Y
-316 QNNVVR
+316 
-322 NSGADELM
+322 
-330 KYAQLLEKGYITQEE
+330 E
-345 YDNLKRR
+345 YDMAKKISAAINGGKHNNLKRT
-352 VL
+352 VQ

>member
-36 QQYSQGGVCPACGM
+36 QQYSQGGVCPACGT
-50 QLINGVC
+50 QLINGIC

-72 DAKFTRLFMSPNEK
+72 DARFTRLFMSPNEK

-128 NSKGK
+128 NGRGNPNANKMS
-133 PRATKTNRSQV
+133 RSQV
-144 VDLKDITG
+144 VDLKDVTG
-152 TGFKRTSN
+152 SGFIRMVN
-160 IGYVIAAVVFTIL
+160 IGYAIL
-173 AIFSLFIMMNMNI
+173 AWALVII
-186 RSTRSYSYS
+186 
-195 QERNYVVTTEQ
+195 
-206 SMSSPKNIGGS
+206 
-217 YGMTLSRGADSEE
+217 
-230 VGASIFLIAVLV
+230 SIFGIMLLYDIEEGLAVIWGLAALSALLFLI
-242 VWIVLMYKYYQSRLS
+242 YKYYDNKLS

-264 GGEIAFDIKWFSQQ
+264 GGEIAFDIRWFSGQ
-278 EINNFQQQLR
+278 EINNFHQQLR
-288 LAKDRAIEASENAM
+288 LAKDKAVEN
-302 ADRFS
+302 
-307 SAVNGAYML
+307 Y
-316 QNNVVR
+316 
-322 NSGADELM
+322 
-330 KYAQLLEKGYITQEE
+330 E
-345 YDNLKRR
+345 YDMAKKISAAINGGMHNNLKRT
-352 VL
+352 VQ

>member
-1 MGEQQYQQNM
+1 MPPSEYEGAILIGGKTMGEQQYQQNM

-72 DAKFTRLFMSPNEK
+72 DARFTRLFMSPNEK

-128 NSKGK
+128 NGRGNPNANKMS
-133 PRATKTNRSQV
+133 RSQV
-144 VDLKDITG
+144 VDLKDVTG
-152 TGFKRTSN
+152 SGFIRMVN
-160 IGYVIAAVVFTIL
+160 IGYAIL
-173 AIFSLFIMMNMNI
+173 AWALVII
-186 RSTRSYSYS
+186 
-195 QERNYVVTTEQ
+195 
-206 SMSSPKNIGGS
+206 
-217 YGMTLSRGADSEE
+217 
-230 VGASIFLIAVLV
+230 SIFGIMLLYDIEEGLAVIWGLAALSALLFLI
-242 VWIVLMYKYYQSRLS
+242 YKYYDNKLS

-264 GGEIAFDIKWFSQQ
+264 GGEIAFDIRWFSGQ
-278 EINNFQQQLR
+278 EINNFHQQLR
-288 LAKDRAIEASENAM
+288 LAKDKAVEN
-302 ADRFS
+302 
-307 SAVNGAYML
+307 Y
-316 QNNVVR
+316 
-322 NSGADELM
+322 
-330 KYAQLLEKGYITQEE
+330 E
-345 YDNLKRR
+345 YDMAKKISAAINGGMHNNLKRT
-352 VL
+352 VQ

>member
-36 QQYSQGGVCPACGM
+36 QQYSQGGVCPACGT

-72 DAKFTRLFMSPNEK
+72 DAKFTRLFMSPDEK

-128 NSKGK
+128 NGRGNPNANKMS
-133 PRATKTNRSQV
+133 RSQV
-144 VDLKDITG
+144 VDLKDVTG
-152 TGFKRTSN
+152 SGFIRMVN
-160 IGYVIAAVVFTIL
+160 IGYAIL
-173 AIFSLFIMMNMNI
+173 AWALVII
-186 RSTRSYSYS
+186 
-195 QERNYVVTTEQ
+195 
-206 SMSSPKNIGGS
+206 
-217 YGMTLSRGADSEE
+217 
-230 VGASIFLIAVLV
+230 SIFLIMLLYDIEEGLAVIGGLAALSA
-242 VWIVLMYKYYQSRLS
+242 ILFLIYQYYDNKLS

-264 GGEIAFDIKWFSQQ
+264 GGEIAFDIRWFSGQ
-278 EINNFQQQLR
+278 EINNFHQQLR
-288 LAKDRAIEASENAM
+288 LAKDKAVEN
-302 ADRFS
+302 
-307 SAVNGAYML
+307 Y
-316 QNNVVR
+316 
-322 NSGADELM
+322 
-330 KYAQLLEKGYITQEE
+330 E
-345 YDNLKRR
+345 YDMAKKISAAINGGKNNNLKRT
-352 VL
+352 VQ

>member
-1 MGEQQYQQNM
+1 MMREQQYQQNM

-36 QQYSQGGVCPACGM
+36 QQYSQGGVCPACGT

-128 NSKGK
+128 NGRGNPNANKMS
-133 PRATKTNRSQV
+133 RSQV
-144 VDLKDITG
+144 VDLKDVTG
-152 TGFKRTSN
+152 SGFIRMVN
-160 IGYVIAAVVFTIL
+160 IGYAVLAWALVII
-173 AIFSLFIMMNMNI
+173 
-186 RSTRSYSYS
+186 
-195 QERNYVVTTEQ
+195 
-206 SMSSPKNIGGS
+206 
-217 YGMTLSRGADSEE
+217 
-230 VGASIFLIAVLV
+230 SIFLIMLLYDIEEGLAVIGGLAALSALLFL
-242 VWIVLMYKYYQSRLS
+242 IYQYYDNKLS

-264 GGEIAFDIKWFSQQ
+264 GGEIAFDIRWFSGQ
-278 EINNFQQQLR
+278 EINNFHQQLR
-288 LAKDRAIEASENAM
+288 LAKDKAVEN
-302 ADRFS
+302 
-307 SAVNGAYML
+307 Y
-316 QNNVVR
+316 
-322 NSGADELM
+322 
-330 KYAQLLEKGYITQEE
+330 E
-345 YDNLKRR
+345 YDMAKKISAAINGGMHNNLKRM
-352 VL
+352 VQ

>member
-36 QQYSQGGVCPACGM
+36 QQYSQGGVCPACGT

-72 DAKFTRLFMSPNEK
+72 DARFTRLFMSPNEK

-128 NSKGK
+128 NGRGNPNANKMS
-133 PRATKTNRSQV
+133 RSQV
-144 VDLKDITG
+144 VDLKDVTG
-152 TGFKRTSN
+152 SGFIRMVN
-160 IGYVIAAVVFTIL
+160 IGYAIL
-173 AIFSLFIMMNMNI
+173 AWALVII
-186 RSTRSYSYS
+186 
-195 QERNYVVTTEQ
+195 
-206 SMSSPKNIGGS
+206 
-217 YGMTLSRGADSEE
+217 
-230 VGASIFLIAVLV
+230 SIFLIMLLYDIEEGLAVIGGLAALSA
-242 VWIVLMYKYYQSRLS
+242 ILFLIYKYYDNKLS

-264 GGEIAFDIKWFSQQ
+264 GGEIAFDIRWFSGQ
-278 EINNFQQQLR
+278 EINNFHQQLR
-288 LAKDRAIEASENAM
+288 LAKDKAVEN
-302 ADRFS
+302 
-307 SAVNGAYML
+307 Y
-316 QNNVVR
+316 
-322 NSGADELM
+322 
-330 KYAQLLEKGYITQEE
+330 E
-345 YDNLKRR
+345 YDMAKKISAAINGGMHNNLKRT
-352 VL
+352 VQ

>member
-36 QQYSQGGVCPACGM
+36 QQYSQGGVCPACGT

-72 DAKFTRLFMSPNEK
+72 DARFTRLFMSPNEK

-128 NSKGK
+128 NGRGNPNANKMS
-133 PRATKTNRSQV
+133 RSQV
-144 VDLKDITG
+144 VDLKDVTG
-152 TGFKRTSN
+152 SGFIRMVN
-160 IGYVIAAVVFTIL
+160 IGYAIL
-173 AIFSLFIMMNMNI
+173 AWALVII
-186 RSTRSYSYS
+186 
-195 QERNYVVTTEQ
+195 
-206 SMSSPKNIGGS
+206 
-217 YGMTLSRGADSEE
+217 
-230 VGASIFLIAVLV
+230 SIFLIMLLYDIEEGLAVIGGLAALSALLFL
-242 VWIVLMYKYYQSRLS
+242 IYQYYDNKLS

-264 GGEIAFDIKWFSQQ
+264 GGEIAFDIRWFSGQ
-278 EINNFQQQLR
+278 EINNFHQQLR
-288 LAKDRAIEASENAM
+288 LAKDKAVEN
-302 ADRFS
+302 
-307 SAVNGAYML
+307 Y
-316 QNNVVR
+316 
-322 NSGADELM
+322 
-330 KYAQLLEKGYITQEE
+330 E
-345 YDNLKRR
+345 YDMAKKISAAINGGMHNNLKRM
-352 VL
+352 VQ